1 MSENTMDDQL
11 PSDGEKN
18 ARRGYWRQDDFS
30 AKRIYNLLLNKDLRW
45 VGLADSEAG
54 IFDDIVVGT
63 SEEIVA
69 HQVKSSVKPE
79 GVGIKALMLGKKVEV
94 KRLAQSFAKL
104 RAQFPTEKIR
114 LLYVTDDF
122 AATQDTLI
130 PGEPGTST
138 AAFFEEKETNRNR
151 GLAEW
156 KKGKWRPLVQ
166 ELVAASELDEP
177 TFQDFFSSITYV
189 MGGAVDRLFA
199 PTEDELAK
207 VQIDDLAKS
216 ISKLVVQG
224 GAKDRW
230 SRSELLA
237 ALGWPDREK
246 LRFIH
251 QFPMGS
257 FVQKNEVSE
266 PELVD
271 AIAGSTSGYI
281 SLVGPP
287 GSGKSTLL
295 QRVLRNR
302 PGLHVLRYLAFVPG
316 TAQGQ
321 GRGEADYFYDDLNA
335 QFSAV
340 LSGSTRLFET
350 GRTERQRSF
359 EAALLRAGK
368 EYQDNGRRFLIVI
381 DGLDHIP
388 REEMPDKSLLTAL
401 PLPESIPDGI
411 TFVLG
416 TQSVDLKDIPRSVR
430 HQVMQSERNVQ
441 IKPLTVGATKRIA
454 DQLGLSADIDRR
466 RIHDVAQGHPLVTRY
481 LVELILGHLGDADTI
496 LDRDFTFDGDLE
508 NLYETAWH
516 GIETAENAVD
526 IKRVL
531 LLIAH
536 AQGVV
541 APEFL
546 ASGTSDDA
554 VESVLDHAGHLLK
567 TTPDGWEVFHNSFRI
582 FLRSKNVQRF
592 GKPDAS
598 FQSPKV
604 YVSLAKMVEM
614 ANPSNEQ
621 RWLGFRYLYLAG
633 EGRSALKT
641 ATREYFLDQY
651 LEGRAPFDV
660 QGDISDAYR
669 LIEEDPD
676 PTKLY
681 ELLLTDDEI
690 ARRSEVFEG
699 VDSLIDGYVST
710 DLVEIALEELELAH
724 PVGKEWL
731 VVDKLLEQGNVS
743 RSRMLFESTDLFGN
757 VDSPND
763 IRPALEWAR
772 RAVHFYDE
780 NMLRE
785 ALDDH
790 MEDIREAN
798 YRSMDEAEASELE
811 QDLQFCVARAAV
823 EKTAYDS
830 VASIAAMWGVDGE
843 DQAYLY
849 IQDASNALVQG
860 DLRRAVQ
867 SLKTAL
873 EDLEAGDLHGSWLR
887 FASQTAIRC
896 QNPSLAKSYAELIK
910 LEALGSDKYIMTETV
925 APECRELVSNL
936 ALLRALGLSAPELPV
951 PEGRLL
957 KGAQHHLVQ
966 IGSLIGETMR
976 GPKDIEGDV
985 ARVSREA
992 VRFIATARKTD
1003 NDDWGVSYWMPKV
1016 AEEFALALTD
1026 LHIRAECG
1034 SEKIAALFDD
1044 LLSKEQTIFRWWP
1057 GFRRQMIRGIYE
1069 NGGSRE
1075 VAAKRLE
1082 ATLADLNCSD
1092 PQEELQEKAA
1102 CAITFAQIGEIDRA
1116 RSLLLGLREEALGSY
1131 RPAKKD
1137 GDYDMWVSVLS
1148 LANAQDPKGRSARSA
1163 VAMRL
1168 VDGLQ
1173 KTTGYDKASR
1183 ISRQVLFEASSTDAG
1198 ISWNAV
1204 VWAASTGAFSWFG
1217 IIDSCLRGV
1226 VKRDPKQAK
1235 IAALLWSKLALPWF
1249 NDGWSSTTETG
1260 VFLAELFSYADEAE
1274 IDELETDLVAS
1285 ISYGAPE
1292 NLKLELLRII
1302 GETCVKRGK
1311 KGNARAEQIRWETE
1325 LSVDHSEDPER
1336 RNYGHLLTFD
1346 DLSASIED
1354 EKQYNATKGE
1364 TWRLEHMVYG
1374 LRNAVTRIVRAS
1386 DWEPVAKF
1394 VKRHPKITSDWN
1406 IAFAVAELAVS
1417 SGKRQIAK
1425 EILHPFIEDQDAGWS
1440 WPSSRGRFRHH
1451 QVQHLLGTQDAH
1463 KDALVDFVQSIAS
1476 SGYGVSTTMWSID
1489 EIFPLVFDE
1498 IRWDQIWTVLERNIR
1513 SSRDF
1518 KAGEDVPNLGTVQDD
1533 ADLIANLLRWSFSVG
1548 ATATALQATETALEL
1563 LEQGEEI
1570 IFEKLVRL
1578 LLNGSGEEQMRA
1590 ASLLSQSWM
1599 NSTVSDSFKNDV
1611 ESLSRN
1617 NDLGIAATATFLCE
1631 RWGVARAPENRE
1643 LPAFYSLELAIDE
1656 RAHGKPLVN
1665 KHSQALLLDDPFAW
1679 TQNYSRIVDCL
1690 AGFTGITKLKI
1701 RYRVAGLISS
1711 WGGIDKFGHEASK
1724 QREASLSNID
1734 LKLMYRRLHAEAALR
1749 ALRNVAGEL
1758 WHSGL
1763 LKSEHLPFMLHEL
1776 HCDPDRVRL
1785 PAVAARPPGLIWPPF
1800 PKNSWGDDREHW
1812 LKEVASDLQ
1821 NNSVAGN
1828 LSIGEYRRW
1837 VGKESRNILH
1847 SEQWFGDRIKLNETS
1862 SLERSL
1868 YQLGRVIRIGEII
1881 PLDAETP
1888 EGSWPVSRFL
1898 PHRLD
1903 MEPLGL
1909 LVLSPLLARQMSW
1922 VCSEEDPTIYYDSN
1936 GDWVARTVL
1945 WQEGFACPADQEG
1958 KYAEGQRVVLSD
1970 IGATAYQQR
1979 FGQIETHANAWRRVE
1994 VPQDSD
2000 KSASNYATKPG

>member
-1 MSENTMDDQL
+1 MSENTTDDRL
-11 PSDGEKN
+11 PSEGEKN

-30 AKRIYNLLLNKDLRW
+30 AKRIYSLLLNKDLRW
-45 VGLADSEAG
+45 VGLADSGAG
-54 IFDDIVVGT
+54 IFDDLVVGT
-63 SEEIVA
+63 SEEVVA
-69 HQVKSSVKPE
+69 HQVKSSINPE
-79 GVGIKALMLGKKVEV
+79 GVGIKALMLGKKMEV
-94 KRLAQSFAKL
+94 KRLAQSFTML

-130 PGEPGTST
+130 SGESGTST
-138 AAFFEEKETNRNR
+138 KAFFEEKETNRNR

-156 KKGKWRPLVQ
+156 SKGKWGTLVQ

-177 TFQDFFSSITYV
+177 AFQDFFSSLTYV
-189 MGGAVDRLFA
+189 MGSAVDRLFA
-199 PTEDELAK
+199 PTEDELAR

-216 ISKLVVQG
+216 ISKIVVQG

-230 SRSELLA
+230 SRVDLLA

-251 QFPMGS
+251 HFPMGS
-257 FVQKNEVSE
+257 FVQKNEESE
-266 PELVD
+266 PELID
-271 AIAGSTSGYI
+271 AIAANTSGYI

-335 QFSAV
+335 QFSGV

-368 EYQDNGRRFLIVI
+368 EYQDHGTRFLLVI

-401 PLPESIPDGI
+401 PLPESIPDGV
-411 TFVLG
+411 TFILG

-430 HQVMQSERNVQ
+430 QQVKQSERNVQ

-454 DQLGLSADIDRR
+454 DQLGLNSDIDRR
-466 RIHDVAQGHPLVTRY
+466 RIHDVAKGHPLVTRY
-481 LVELILGHLGDADTI
+481 LVELILGRQADVDAI

-508 NLYETAWH
+508 SLYETAWH
-516 GIETAENAVD
+516 GIEAAENAAD
-526 IKRVL
+526 IRRVL
-531 LLIAH
+531 LLLAH
-536 AQGVV
+536 AQGTVS
-541 APEFL
+541 PEFL
-546 ASGTSDDA
+546 ASGTSDKA
-554 VESVLDHAGHLLK
+554 VEAVLEHAGHLLK

-582 FLRSKNVQRF
+582 FLRAKDVLKF
-592 GKPDAS
+592 GAPDLN
-598 FQSPKV
+598 FQPPKV
-604 YVSLAKMVEM
+604 YLALAKMVE
-614 ANPSNEQ
+614 AAGPKNEQ
-621 RWLGFRYLYLAG
+621 RWLGFRYLFLAG
-633 EGRSALKT
+633 EGHAALKA

-669 LIEEDPD
+669 LIEETPD

-699 VDSLIDGYVST
+699 VDSLIDGYIST
-710 DLVEIALEELELAH
+710 GLVENALEELELAH

-731 VVDKLLEQGNVS
+731 VVDKLLEKGNIS

-757 VDSPND
+757 IDSPND

-772 RAVHFYDE
+772 RAVSFYDE

-785 ALDDH
+785 ALEDH
-790 MEDIREAN
+790 MEDIRKAN
-798 YRSMDEAEASELE
+798 YGSMDEAEATDLE
-811 QDLQFCVARAAV
+811 HDLQFCLARATV

-830 VASIAAMWGVDGE
+830 VAGIAAMWGVEGE
-843 DQAYLY
+843 DLACLY
-849 IQDASNALVQG
+849 IQDASNALGEG
-860 DLRRAVQ
+860 DLCRAVQ
-867 SLKTAL
+867 SLKAAL
-873 EDLEAGDLHGSWLR
+873 EDPEIGDLHGSWLR
-887 FASQTAIRC
+887 FASQIAVRC

-910 LEALGSDKYIMTETV
+910 LEALGSDKHNMTETV
-925 APECRELVSNL
+925 APACRELVLSL
-936 ALLRALGLSAPELPV
+936 ALFRALGISAPEFPLPKD
-951 PEGRLL
+951 RLL
-957 KGAQHHLVQ
+957 KGAQHHLVE
-966 IGSLIGETMR
+966 IGNLIGETMR

-992 VRFIATARKTD
+992 LRFIATARKTD
-1003 NDDWGVSYWMPKV
+1003 DDDWGVSYWMPKV
-1016 AEEFALALTD
+1016 AEKFALALTD

-1057 GFRRQMIRGIYE
+1057 GFRRQMIKGIFE

-1075 VAAKRLE
+1075 VAAQRLE
-1082 ATLADLNCSD
+1082 ATLADLNCAD
-1092 PQEELQEKAA
+1092 PQEELQEKSA
-1102 CAITFAQIGEIDRA
+1102 CAITFAQIGELDRA

-1131 RPAKKD
+1131 RPAQKD

-1148 LANAQDPKGRSARSA
+1148 LANEQDPKGRPARSA

-1183 ISRQVLFEASSTDAG
+1183 ISRQVLFEAASTDAEA
-1198 ISWNAV
+1198 SWNAV
-1204 VWAASTGAFSWFG
+1204 VWAASCGAFSWFG
-1217 IIDSCLRGV
+1217 IVDSCLRGMV
-1226 VKRDPKQAK
+1226 QRDPKQAK
-1235 IAALLWSKLALPWF
+1235 IAALLWSKLAMPWF

-1260 VFLAELFSYADEAE
+1260 VFLAELFSGADETE
-1274 IDELETDLVAS
+1274 IDDLERDLVTS
-1285 ISYGAPE
+1285 ISVAAPE

-1302 GETCVKRGK
+1302 SETCATRGK
-1311 KGNARAEQIRWETE
+1311 KGNASVAQVRWESE
-1325 LSVDHSEDPER
+1325 LPVDHSEDPER
-1336 RNYGHLLTFD
+1336 RDYGHLITFD
-1346 DLSASIED
+1346 HLSASIED
-1354 EKQYNATKGE
+1354 EKKYNAIKGE
-1364 TWRLEHMVYG
+1364 TWRLEHMVNG
-1374 LRNAVTRIVRAS
+1374 LRSAVTRIVRAS

-1394 VKRHPKITSDWN
+1394 VKRHRKITSDWD
-1406 IAFAVAELAVS
+1406 IAFAVAEVAIS
-1417 SGKRQIAK
+1417 SGKRQIAE
-1425 EILHPFIEDQDAGWS
+1425 EILHPFIKDQDAGWS
-1440 WPSSRGRFRHH
+1440 WPSSRGRFRYHR
-1451 QVQHLLGTQDAH
+1451 VQHVLGAEDAH
-1463 KDALVDFVQSIAS
+1463 KSALADFIRSIAS
-1476 SGYGVSTTMWSID
+1476 SGYGASTTMWSID
-1489 EIFPLVFDE
+1489 EIFPLVFDQ

-1518 KAGEDVPNLGTVQDD
+1518 KAGEDVPTFGTVHDD

-1563 LEQGEEI
+1563 LEQGEDV

-1590 ASLLSQSWM
+1590 ASLLSQSWK
-1599 NSTVSDSFKNDV
+1599 NSTVSDSFKKDV

-1617 NDLGIAATATFLCE
+1617 NDLGIAAAAAFLCDH
-1631 RWGVARAPENRE
+1631 WGVARGPENRE

-1665 KHSQALLLDDPFAW
+1665 EHSQALLLDDPFAW
-1679 TQNYSRIVDCL
+1679 TQNHSRIVDCL
-1690 AGFTGITKLKI
+1690 AGFTGISKLKI
-1701 RYRVAGLISS
+1701 RYRVAGFIST
-1711 WGGIDKFGHEASK
+1711 WGGIDELGHEASK
-1724 QREASLSNID
+1724 EREASLSNID
-1734 LKLMYRRLHAEAALR
+1734 LKLMYRRPHAEASLR

-1763 LKSEHLPFMLHEL
+1763 LKSEHLPFVLHEL
-1776 HCDPDRVRL
+1776 HCDPDHIQL
-1785 PAVAARPPGLIWPPF
+1785 PAVAARKTGLIWPRF
-1800 PKNSWGDDREHW
+1800 PKKSWGDDREHW
-1812 LKEVASDLQ
+1812 LNDVASDLQ
-1821 NNSVAGN
+1821 KDTQGGE

-1837 VGKESRNILH
+1837 VVKESRSTLY
-1847 SEQWFGDRIKLNETS
+1847 SEQWFGDRIKLNKAS
-1862 SLERSL
+1862 SLERSI
-1868 YQLGRVIRIGEII
+1868 YQLGRVVRIGEII
-1881 PLDAETP
+1881 PLDAEAP

-1898 PHRLD
+1898 PHPLD
-1903 MEPLGL
+1903 MEPLDL

-1922 VCSEEDPTIYYDSN
+1922 VCSEEDPTIYYDSK
-1936 GDWVARTVL
+1936 GDWMARTVL
-1945 WQEGFACPADQEG
+1945 WREGFASPVDKDG

-1970 IGATAYQQR
+1970 TGATAYQQK
-1979 FGQIETHANAWRRVE
+1979 FGQVEIHANGWRRVE
-1994 VPQDSD
+1994 ELQDSA
-2000 KSASNYATKPG
+2000 KSKSSYAAKLC

>member
-1 MSENTMDDQL
+1 MDDQL

-30 AKRIYNLLLNKDLRW
+30 AKRIYNLLLNRDLMW
-45 VGLADSEAG
+45 VGLADSGAG
-54 IFDDIVVGT
+54 IFDDLVVGT
-63 SEEIVA
+63 SEGVVA
-69 HQVKSSVKPE
+69 HQVKSSVSPE
-79 GVGIKALMLGKKVEV
+79 GVGIKALMLGKKLEV
-94 KRLAQSFAKL
+94 KRLAQSFTKL

-122 AATQDTLI
+122 AATQDTLVS
-130 PGEPGTST
+130 GETGTST
-138 AAFFEEKETNRNR
+138 KAFFEEIEKNRNR
-151 GLAEW
+151 SLAEW

-166 ELVAASELDEP
+166 EIVSASELDEP

-189 MGGAVDRLFA
+189 MGSAGDRLFA

-237 ALGWPDREK
+237 ALAWPDREK

-266 PELVD
+266 PELFD
-271 AIAGSTSGYI
+271 AIAANTSGYI

-321 GRGEADYFYDDLNA
+321 GRGEADYFYDDLNT

-340 LSGSTRLFET
+340 LSGATRLFET
-350 GRTERQRSF
+350 GRSERQRSF

-368 EYQDNGRRFLIVI
+368 EYQDHGTRFLLVI

-430 HQVMQSERNVQ
+430 HQVMQRERSVQ

-481 LVELILGHLGDADTI
+481 LVELILGRLGDADTI

-508 NLYETAWH
+508 SLYETAWH
-516 GIETAENAVD
+516 GIETAENAAD

-541 APEFL
+541 SPEFL
-546 ASGTSDDA
+546 ASGTSDEA

-604 YVSLAKMVEM
+604 YASLAKMVEM
-614 ANPSNEQ
+614 ASPSNEQ

-633 EGRSALKT
+633 EGHSALIT
-641 ATREYFLDQY
+641 ATREYFLNQY

-710 DLVEIALEELELAH
+710 GLVEIALEELELAH

-772 RAVHFYDE
+772 RAVRFYDE

-785 ALDDH
+785 ALEDH

-798 YRSMDEAEASELE
+798 YRSMDKAEASELE
-811 QDLQFCVARAAV
+811 QALQFCLARATV

-830 VASIAAMWGVDGE
+830 VAGIGAMWGVDGE
-843 DQAYLY
+843 DQACLY
-849 IQDASNALVQG
+849 IQDASNALGEG
-860 DLRRAVQ
+860 DLCRAVQ

-873 EDLEAGDLHGSWLR
+873 EDLETGDLHGSWLR
-887 FASQTAIRC
+887 LASHTAIRC
-896 QNPSLAKSYAELIK
+896 QNPPLAKSYAELIK
-910 LEALGSDKYIMTETV
+910 LEALGSDKYNMTETV
-925 APECRELVSNL
+925 AAACKELVSSL
-936 ALLRALGLSAPELPV
+936 ALFRALGISAPELPA
-951 PEGRLL
+951 PEDRLL
-957 KGAQHHLVQ
+957 KGAQYHLVE
-966 IGSLIGETMR
+966 IGNLIGGIMR
-976 GPKDIEGDV
+976 GPKDIESDV

-992 VRFIATARKTD
+992 LRFIATARKTD
-1003 NDDWGVSYWMPKV
+1003 DDDWGVSYWMPKV
-1016 AEEFALALTD
+1016 AEKIALALTD

-1034 SEKIAALFDD
+1034 SETIAALFDD

-1075 VAAKRLE
+1075 VAAQRLE
-1082 ATLADLNCSD
+1082 ATLADLNCAD
-1092 PQEELQEKAA
+1092 PQEELQEKSA
-1102 CAITFAQIGEIDRA
+1102 CAITFAQIGELDRA
-1116 RSLLLGLREEALGSY
+1116 HSLLLGLREEALGSY

-1148 LANAQDPKGRSARSA
+1148 LANEQDPKGRSARSA

-1198 ISWNAV
+1198 TSWNAV

-1217 IIDSCLRGV
+1217 IIDSCLRGM

-1260 VFLAELFSYADEAE
+1260 VFLAELFSCADESE
-1274 IDELETDLVAS
+1274 IDELETDLVTS
-1285 ISYGAPE
+1285 ISYAAPE

-1302 GETCVKRGK
+1302 SETCAKRGK

-1346 DLSASIED
+1346 DLSASIEN

-1364 TWRLEHMVYG
+1364 TWRSDHLVYG
-1374 LRNAVTRIVRAS
+1374 LRNAVARIVRAS
-1386 DWEPVAKF
+1386 NWEPVTKF
-1394 VKRHPKITSDWN
+1394 VKSHPRITSDWE
-1406 IAFAVAELAVS
+1406 IAIAVAEVAVRFGK
-1417 SGKRQIAK
+1417 SGDAR
-1425 EILHPFIEDQDAGWS
+1425 EMLRPFIEDQEAGWS

-1451 QVQHLLGTQDAH
+1451 QVQHLLGKEDAH
-1463 KDALVDFVQSIAS
+1463 EDALTDFIRSIAS
-1476 SGYGVSTTMWSID
+1476 SGHGVSTTMWSID

-1498 IRWDQIWTVLERNIR
+1498 IRWDQIWPVLERNLR

-1518 KAGEDVPNLGTVQDD
+1518 KVGEDVPNLGTVHDD

-1548 ATATALQATETALEL
+1548 ATATALQTTETALEL
-1563 LEQGEEI
+1563 LEKGQEFT
-1570 IFEKLVRL
+1570 FEKLVRL

-1590 ASLLSQSWM
+1590 ANLLSHSWK
-1599 NSTVSDSFKNDV
+1599 NRTISGCFKNDV

-1617 NDLGIAATATFLCE
+1617 DDLGIAAAATLLCD
-1631 RWGVARAPENRE
+1631 RWGVARAPKNRK

-1665 KHSQALLLDDPFAW
+1665 EHSQALLLDDPFAW
-1679 TQNYSRIVDCL
+1679 TQNHSRIVDCL
-1690 AGFTGITKLKI
+1690 ASFTEIPAQKI
-1701 RYRVAGLISS
+1701 RYRAARLISS

-1724 QREASLSNID
+1724 EREASLSNID
-1734 LKLMYRRLHAEAALR
+1734 LKLIYRRPHAEASLR

-1776 HCDPDRVRL
+1776 HCDPDQVQL
-1785 PAVAARPPGLIWPPF
+1785 PATKARQTGMLWPRF

-1812 LKEVASDLQ
+1812 LNDVASDLQ
-1821 NNSVAGN
+1821 KDTLGGE

-1837 VGKESRNILH
+1837 VVKESRSTLH
-1847 SEQWFGDRIKLNETS
+1847 SEQWFGDRINLNKAS
-1862 SLERSL
+1862 SLERSI
-1868 YQLGRVIRIGEII
+1868 YQLGRVVRIGEII
-1881 PLDAETP
+1881 PLDAEAP

-1898 PHRLD
+1898 PHPLD
-1903 MEPLGL
+1903 MEPLDL
-1909 LVLSPLLARQMSW
+1909 LVLSPLVARQMSW
-1922 VCSEEDPTIYYDSN
+1922 VCSEEDPTIYYDSK
-1936 GDWVARTVL
+1936 GDWMARTVL
-1945 WQEGFACPADQEG
+1945 WREGFASPVDKDG
-1958 KYAEGQRVVLSD
+1958 KYAEGQRVVLSHT
-1970 IGATAYQQR
+1970 GATAYQQK
-1979 FGQIETHANAWRRVE
+1979 FGQIEIHANGWRRVE
-1994 VPQDSD
+1994 ESQDSA
-2000 KSASNYATKPG
+2000 KSKSSYAAKLC